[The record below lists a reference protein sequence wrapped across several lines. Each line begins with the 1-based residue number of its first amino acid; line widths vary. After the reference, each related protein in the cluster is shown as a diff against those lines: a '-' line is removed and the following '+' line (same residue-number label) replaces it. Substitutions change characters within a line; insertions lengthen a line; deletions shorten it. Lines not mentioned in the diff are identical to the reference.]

1 MSEGKSKK
9 GVVIGYVVIAII
21 GFSILGMAASV
32 WAKPYLAV
40 KDTTKTALVQAP
52 DSALP
57 VVITE
62 NANDVFAESKQVDTS
77 AINAAFLQNMREKGE
92 LLSSGEFA
100 SRITGYY
107 NTLVAVLTALFVLFT
122 IVTYL
127 TIRSKFDSKF
137 EEKAKE
143 LEDKQR
149 QKIVDELRNMLSDSK
164 QLDEVI
170 KSAVGGR
177 IDDSIATQEEI
188 DGISADL
195 ETYGK
200 NILSLTTDLDDV
212 KKKQRELY
220 KVVTDLQDQVAD
232 VATVYMVKVENN
244 NEETVETEV
253 ETAIDEEKVE
263 PEPKP
268 TE

>member
-137 EEKAKE
+137 EDKARD

-177 IDDSIATQEEI
+177 VDDSIATQEEVDNI
-188 DGISADL
+188 ATDL
-195 ETYGK
+195 ENYGK
-200 NILSLTTDLDDV
+200 NILSISTDLGDV
-212 KKKQRELY
+212 KNKQRELY
-220 KVVTDLQDQVAD
+220 KVVTELQEQVAD
-232 VATVYMVKVENN
+232 VATVYNGKVEDN
-244 NEETVETEV
+244 NEDVVEKEV
-253 ETAIDEEKVE
+253 ETTVDEENVE
-263 PEPKP
+263 PESKP